1 MSTPLISTIV
11 LGLVLAFVLGTA
23 AHRLKLSPIVG
34 YLAAGILL
42 GPFTP
47 GYVADQHMAIELAE
61 LGVILLMFGVGL
73 HFSWS
78 DLTEVRPVAL
88 PGAVAQIAIATLMG
102 MVLAHSMGWG
112 SGAGLVFGL
121 ALSVASTV
129 VLVRALAENN
139 LTETEQ
145 GRIAIGWLIVED
157 LVMVVALLMLPLL
170 APALNDAHLT
180 LSLPSLTQPGPI
192 VSALALMVLKLAAFA
207 AALYYIGR
215 RTLPLILH
223 YLARTGSRELFSLGV
238 LAIALGVAYGAA
250 KGFGV
255 SFALGAFFAG
265 MLLAGS
271 TLGHRAAEE
280 TLPLRDA
287 FAVLFFVAAGMLF
300 NPAILVSHPWQ
311 VLATFLIIVIGKSLA
326 AYVIMRAAGSGNG
339 TAVTISASLAQIGE
353 FSFILATLGLSLGL
367 LPQAA
372 HSLIVAGALL
382 SIMVNPA
389 LFSLIG
395 RVSSWADMFG
405 GTPSMERPPLPALP
419 QGELLSGHAV
429 VIGYENPAISVIRAL
444 ISHGIPV
451 FVLEGRDI
459 NLHTMASQ
467 LHDAMQEGF
476 VRYGAESSANF
487 AQASALVLTTPS
499 HQRAESLAARA
510 LDENPDLMLIGYATT
525 PEHEYWLNAQNAR
538 LVVQPETDQTS
549 AAAQIADI
557 ILDDG
562 FTRAKNQTEHL
573 NRAAVLPPET
583 T

>member
-11 LGLVLAFVLGTA
+11 LGLVLAFVLGTV

-47 GYVADQHMAIELAE
+47 GIVADQHMAIELAE

-73 HFSWS
+73 HFSWA
-78 DLTEVRPVAL
+78 DLSAVRPVAL
-88 PGAVAQIAIATLMG
+88 PGAVAQIALATLMG
-102 MVLAHSMGWG
+102 MVLANYMGW
-112 SGAGLVFGL
+112 SAGAGLVFGL

-145 GRIAIGWLIVED
+145 GRIAVGWLIVED

-170 APALNDAHLT
+170 APALKESTLT
-180 LSLPSLTQPGPI
+180 FSLPSLSQPGPI
-192 VSALALMVLKLAAFA
+192 VTALAIMVLKLAAFA

-215 RTLPLILH
+215 RALPLILH
-223 YLARTGSRELFSLGV
+223 YIARTGSRELFRLGV
-238 LAIALGVAYGAA
+238 LAIALGIAYGAA
-250 KGFGV
+250 KAFGV

-287 FAVLFFVAAGMLF
+287 FAVLFFVAAGMMF
-300 NPAILVSHPWQ
+300 DPQILISHPLE

-326 AYVIMRAAGSGNG
+326 AYAIMRAAGSGNG
-339 TAVTISASLAQIGE
+339 TALTISASLAQIGE

-367 LPQAA
+367 LPQQA
-372 HSLIVAGALL
+372 HSLIVAGAIL

-395 RVSSWADMFG
+395 KVSSWADMFE
-405 GTPSMERPPLPALP
+405 GTPSMERPPLPDFPA
-419 QGELLSGHAV
+419 GEPLRKHAI

-451 FVLEGRDI
+451 YILEGREV
-459 NLHTMASQ
+459 NLHIMASQ

-476 VRYGAESSANF
+476 VRYGAESGANF
-487 AQASALVLTTPS
+487 TEASALVLSTPS

-510 LDENPDLMLIGYATT
+510 LSENPDLMLIGYATT
-525 PEHEYWLNAQNAR
+525 PEHEQWLQAQNAR
-538 LVVQPETDQTS
+538 LIIQPETDQTS
-549 AAAQIADI
+549 AAAQIADTI
-557 ILDDG
+557 IDDG
-562 FTRAKNQTEHL
+562 FVRAQNQTEHL
-573 NRAAVLPPET
+573 NRAAVIKSKS
-583 T
+583 